1 MKILI
6 LDSAKSDLVNGFYFY
21 ESQEQGLGDY
31 FLDALYSD
39 IDSLMLYAG
48 VHSKKFGS
56 YHCMFAN
63 RFPFAIYYI
72 MKEDVVYVHAILD
85 CRRDPDIISERLE

>member
-31 FLDALYSD
+31 FLDALY
-39 IDSLMLYAG
+39 
-48 VHSKKFGS
+48 
-56 YHCMFAN
+56 
-63 RFPFAIYYI
+63 
-72 MKEDVVYVHAILD
+72 
-85 CRRDPDIISERLE
+85 